1 MTAGVFAEVID
12 NQFITSYGNFFKK
25 IMARDSFGSRF
36 GALVAMAGSAV
47 GLGNLWR
54 FPYLVGENGGA
65 AFIIVYILL
74 SFLICL
80 PIFISEFV
88 VGRRSQKNAYAAF
101 RDLSGGSAWRWVG
114 LFTIIVPLIVLSY
127 YSVIGGWSID
137 YLLKSFTFSF
147 TGGES
152 QSAMA
157 TMFTDMVSS
166 TWTPLLAHTGFL
178 LVTTLIVVVGIKDG
192 IEKFSKVMMPLL
204 FLIVISIAIYAVT
217 LPGAKAGLNYL
228 FNPDFSKIDAQ
239 AISSALGQAFFSLS
253 LGFGTIMTYASYV
266 DKNENIMFQ
275 STSSAV
281 ADLMFALIAGVAIM
295 PAVFAFGIDPQS
307 GPGLVFETLPYV
319 FGQMPAGGFI
329 AILFFTALLVA
340 ALTSSISMLEVAV
353 AFLVEEKK
361 FSRITACVVLF
372 LFCWVIGA
380 VCSLSFGPL
389 SDVQIGGRNLFDFFD
404 NLSSNILMTL
414 GSLFTVLFVG
424 WRLKKTDV
432 YEEFTNGGNLSR
444 NAKIFGVL
452 WFLIRY
458 ICPLAIIAIFISG
471 LL

>member
-1 MTAGVFAEVID
+1 M
-12 NQFITSYGNFFKK
+12 K
-25 IMARDSFGSRF
+25 RDSFGSRF

-65 AFIIVYILL
+65 AFIIVYIIL
-74 SFLICL
+74 SFVICL
-80 PIFISEFV
+80 PIFVSEFV
-88 VGRRSQKNAYAAF
+88 IGRRSQKNAYSAF

-127 YSVIGGWSID
+127 YSVIGGWSIE
-137 YLLKSFTFSF
+137 YLLKSLTFSF

-152 QSAMA
+152 QSALS
-157 TMFTDMVSS
+157 TMFSDFVSS
-166 TWTPLLAHTGFL
+166 AWGPLLGHTGFL
-178 LVTTLIVVVGIKDG
+178 LLTTLIVMVGIKDG
-192 IEKFSKVMMPLL
+192 IEKFSKVMMPML
-204 FLIVISIAIYAVT
+204 FFIVIGIAIYSMT
-217 LPGAKAGLNYL
+217 LPGAKAGLDYL
-228 FNPDFSKIDAQ
+228 FNPDFSKINGK
-239 AISSALGQAFFSLS
+239 AIAAALGQAFFSLS

-266 DKNENIMFQ
+266 DKKENPLFQ
-275 STSSAV
+275 SVATASS
-281 ADLMFALIAGVAIM
+281 DLLFALVAGMAIM
-295 PAVFAFGIDPQS
+295 PAVFAFGISPQT

-329 AILFFTALLVA
+329 AILFFLALLVA
-340 ALTSSISMLEVAV
+340 AVTSSISMLEVAV
-353 AFLVEEKK
+353 AYLVEEKK
-361 FSRITACVVLF
+361 ISRIWACVILF
-372 LFCWVIGA
+372 AICWVVGA

-389 SDVQIGGRNLFDFFD
+389 SHIKIDGGNIFDFFD

-414 GSLFTVLFVG
+414 GSLLTVLFVG

-432 YEEFTNGGNLSR
+432 YDEFTNGGTLST

-458 ICPLAIIAIFISG
+458 ICPLAIILIFVSG
-471 LL
+471 LLG

>member
-1 MTAGVFAEVID
+1 M
-12 NQFITSYGNFFKK
+12 S
-25 IMARDSFGSRF
+25 RDSFGSRF

-65 AFIIVYILL
+65 AFIIIYILL

-88 VGRRSQKNAYAAF
+88 IGRRSQKNAYAAF

-114 LFTIIVPLIVLSY
+114 LFTIIVPLVVLSY
-127 YSVIGGWSID
+127 YSVIGGWSVE
-137 YLLKSFTFSF
+137 YLLKSVTFAFESA
-147 TGGES
+147 S
-152 QSAMA
+152 QSAMS
-157 TMFTDMVSS
+157 TMFSDFVSS
-166 TWTPLLAHTGFL
+166 TWGPLLVHTGFL

-204 FLIVISIAIYAVT
+204 FFMVLAIAIYSMT
-217 LPGAKAGLNYL
+217 LPGAKAGLDYL
-228 FNPDFSKIDAQ
+228 FNPDFSKITGKAC
-239 AISSALGQAFFSLS
+239 AAALGQAFFSLS

-266 DKNENIMFQ
+266 DKKENILFQ
-275 STSSAV
+275 STATAV
-281 ADLMFALIAGVAIM
+281 SDLMFALIAGMAIM
-295 PAVFAFGIDPQS
+295 PAVFAFGLNPQS
-307 GPGLVFETLPYV
+307 GPGLVFETLPFV
-319 FGQMPAGGFI
+319 FGQMPAGGFV
-329 AILFFTALLVA
+329 AILFFLALLVA

-353 AFLVEEKK
+353 AYLVEEKG
-361 FSRITACVVLF
+361 FSRVWACVVLF
-372 LFCWVIGA
+372 VVCWVVGA

-389 SDVQIGGRNLFDFFD
+389 SDVKIDGGNIFDFFD

-414 GSLFTVLFVG
+414 GSLLTVLFVG

-432 YEEFTNGGNLSR
+432 YDEFTNGGTLSR
-444 NAKIFGVL
+444 NAKLFGVL

-458 ICPLAIIAIFISG
+458 LCPLAIISIFVSG

>member
-1 MTAGVFAEVID
+1 M
-12 NQFITSYGNFFKK
+12 S
-25 IMARDSFGSRF
+25 RDSFGSRF

-88 VGRRSQKNAYAAF
+88 VGRRSQKNAYATF

-127 YSVIGGWSID
+127 YSVIGGWSVD
-137 YLLKSFTFSF
+137 YLLKSVTFSF

-157 TMFTDMVSS
+157 TMFSDMVSS
-166 TWTPLLAHTGFL
+166 TWAPLLAHTGFL
-178 LVTTLIVVVGIKDG
+178 LATMLIVVVGIKDG

-204 FLIVISIAIYAVT
+204 FVIVIAIAIYSVT
-217 LPGAKAGLNYL
+217 LPGAKAGLDYL
-228 FNPDFSKIDAQ
+228 FNPDFSKINGE
-239 AISSALGQAFFSLS
+239 AIAAALGQAFFSLS

-266 DKNENIMFQ
+266 DKKENIMFQ
-275 STSSAV
+275 STATAV
-281 ADLMFALIAGVAIM
+281 SDLMFALIAGTAIM
-295 PAVFAFGIDPQS
+295 PAVFAFGINPQS

-329 AILFFTALLVA
+329 AILFFLALLVA

-353 AFLVEEKK
+353 AYLVEEKNL
-361 FSRITACVVLF
+361 SRIGACVVLF
-372 LFCWVIGA
+372 VICWVVGA

-389 SDVQIGGRNLFDFFD
+389 SHVEIAGGNIFDFFD
-404 NLSSNILMTL
+404 DLSSNILMTL
-414 GSLFTVLFVG
+414 GSFLTVLFVG

-432 YEEFTNGGNLSR
+432 YDEFTNGGAISR

-452 WFLIRY
+452 WILIRY
-458 ICPLAIIAIFISG
+458 VCPLAIIAIFISG